1 MKTKRKVTE
10 TKRHINKPTE
20 RYECDLIEFRPGR
33 MTLRYVSD
41 RTFASTRLGITFPP
55 GCITIALYWESR
67 PYVFWGIFSPN
78 KELLGYLI
86 HICRDV
92 QISEDAVG
100 YLDMLLDIWFFP
112 DGRHLILDEDE
123 VEECLREGSLNQTDR
138 EYIES
143 SRDAAITDFQ
153 DNAEI
158 LKTIADTLDI
168 SGEPQ

>member
-1 MKTKRKVTE
+1 MSTKVTE
-10 TKRHINKPTE
+10 TKRHLNKPTE
-20 RYECDLIEFRPGR
+20 QYECDLIESSPGH

-55 GCITIALYWESR
+55 GCITVALYWEDR
-67 PYVFWGIFSPN
+67 PYVFWGIFSPD

-92 QISEDAVG
+92 KISEDAVG

-123 VEECLREGSLNQTDR
+123 VEECLQAGALSPADKD
-138 EYIES
+138 YIERS
-143 SRDAAITDFQ
+143 EKAAIAAFQ
-153 DNAEI
+153 KNAEI
-158 LKTIADTLDI
+158 LISIAGKLDI
-168 SGEPQ
+168 FAQPQ